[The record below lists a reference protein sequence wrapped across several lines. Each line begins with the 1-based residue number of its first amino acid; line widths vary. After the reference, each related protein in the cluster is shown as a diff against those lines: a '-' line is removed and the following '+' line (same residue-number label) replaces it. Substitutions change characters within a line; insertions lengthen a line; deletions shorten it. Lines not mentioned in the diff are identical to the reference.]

1 MKIKEIEDKTGL
13 TRKAIRY
20 YEECGLIKV
29 EKDNEGFKNYT
40 NQHFGEL
47 MNIKQLRL
55 LDFSVTDINM
65 YLKSEERES
74 ILEKKKMENEE
85 CILESKERIRL
96 LNKLLQGES
105 LEAIDFERELTKK
118 KKEQRKRIKINW
130 IYGIVN
136 LIVLILI
143 CLYYIIVDVK
153 FELNFIFFIQLPLLI
168 ISIRWDQNKIRDLKQ
183 AGKFVISRTW
193 VEMLFKI
200 LVNCATYIMA
210 VGLILRMYFNIGT
223 IDWFNTAGNIL
234 MIVLFASGIL
244 LVLAFSFAYST
255 KNSMEYGK

>member
-29 EKDNEGFKNYT
+29 EKDSEGFKNYT

-47 MNIKQLRL
+47 MNIKQLRV

-96 LNKLLQGES
+96 INKLLQGER
-105 LEAIDFERELTKK
+105 LEAIDFEKEITKK
-118 KKEQRKRIKINW
+118 NKEKRKRIKINW
-130 IYGIVN
+130 I
-136 LIVLILI
+136 
-143 CLYYIIVDVK
+143 
-153 FELNFIFFIQLPLLI
+153 
-168 ISIRWDQNKIRDLKQ
+168 
-183 AGKFVISRTW
+183 
-193 VEMLFKI
+193 
-200 LVNCATYIMA
+200 
-210 VGLILRMYFNIGT
+210 
-223 IDWFNTAGNIL
+223 
-234 MIVLFASGIL
+234 
-244 LVLAFSFAYST
+244 
-255 KNSMEYGK
+255 